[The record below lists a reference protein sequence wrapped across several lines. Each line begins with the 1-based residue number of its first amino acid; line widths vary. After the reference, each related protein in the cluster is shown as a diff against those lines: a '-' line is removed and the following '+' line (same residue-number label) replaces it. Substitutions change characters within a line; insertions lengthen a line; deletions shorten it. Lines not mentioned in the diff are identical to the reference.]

1 MKKTTYSLIFFL
13 IIVSNSFSATY
24 YVSFS
29 SGLDTYNGSISS
41 PFKTITKAVTVAVA
55 GDIIYLRGGTHV
67 YTAKITLSKNGT
79 AANRF
84 SLLAYP
90 GDARP
95 ILDFSG
101 LPAATR
107 GVQLSGTYWT
117 IKGIDFFKATD
128 NGMHIS
134 GAFNIVEFCSFYENA
149 DTGLQLA
156 NGANNNQVINCDS
169 YYNKDATDGN
179 ADGFAAKLDVGTGNS
194 FKGCRAWQNSDDG
207 WDGLLN
213 SGLGSNPVTTYD
225 SNWCFMNGYLKSGV
239 VSVGNGNG
247 FKMGG
252 NNQQHDATLTRCLSA
267 FNRVKGF
274 DQNNN
279 NGSMILYNCTGYK
292 NKPNFGM
299 NNNDPDAGKVM
310 IVKNCISYLSQ
321 STDVFRTVCT
331 RTNNSWQISGF
342 TISNADFLSVD
353 SVGLRNPRNADG
365 TLPSIDFMKLAATS
379 AMVDAGVDVGLS
391 YTGSAPD
398 LGAFER
404 PGAVPVE
411 LLFFEAVLK
420 NNSVSLNWKTATEI
434 NNRGWEI
441 EKVFASSN
449 NPFVWQKI
457 GFVKSVASGKN
468 YFFEDKDIIV
478 GNAYQYRLKQIDE
491 DGKVKYSNVITIKIQ
506 NTKNADLE
514 VYPNPIK
521 EYANL
526 NFTIANKGNVEAL
539 LYNQQGQLI
548 KKIINE
554 NLVSGNYTR
563 SFSLNQFA
571 KGSYIIQ
578 LNTANQTISKKIL
591 KVD

>member
-1 MKKTTYSLIFFL
+1 MKKTAFSLIFFL

-239 VSVGNGNG
+239 ASVGNGNG

-331 RTNNSWQISGF
+331 RTNNNWQISGF

-391 YTGSAPD
+391 YTGLAPD

-420 NNSVSLNWKTATEI
+420 NNSVSLNWKTAIEI

-441 EKVFASSN
+441 EKIFASSN

-457 GFVKSVASGKN
+457 GFVKSVASGMN
-468 YFFEDKDIIV
+468 YSFEDKDIIA

-521 EYANL
+521 EHANL
-526 NFTIANKGNVEAL
+526 NFTIANKGNAEVL
-539 LYNQQGQLI
+539 LYNQQGQLV

-563 SFSLNQFA
+563 SFSLNQLA

-578 LNTANQTISKKIL
+578 LNTANQTISKTII